1 MKLLSLLFTN
11 LLAFFMLTRV
21 RRVVALT
28 LAGALAFTAVAPPAK
43 AQLGIPAIIAAA
55 AQVVATIT
63 NVIGP
68 LLSAIQ
74 GTVGAINGVLG
85 QFREA
90 TLSLTLRWM
99 VLKSP
104 SPTQS
109 SAATTF
115 RGTAAASSAGC

>member
-11 LLAFFMLTRV
+11 LLTFFMLPRV

-43 AQLGIPAIIAAA
+43 AKLGIPAIIAAA

-68 LLSAIQ
+68 LLSAIR
-74 GTVGAINGVLG
+74 GTLGAVNGVLN
-85 QFREA
+85 QFLNLWEQVVYPLQLINRA
-90 TLSLTLRWM
+90 RALVSSM
-99 VLKSP
+99 VS
-104 SPTQS
+104 
-109 SAATTF
+109 F
-115 RGTAAASSAGC
+115 R